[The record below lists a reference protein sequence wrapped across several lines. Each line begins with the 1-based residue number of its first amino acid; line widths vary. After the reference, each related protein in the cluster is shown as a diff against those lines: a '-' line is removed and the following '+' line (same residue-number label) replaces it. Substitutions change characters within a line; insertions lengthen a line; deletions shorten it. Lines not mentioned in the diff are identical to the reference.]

1 MKNAICSQSIMV
13 APTDINIPFIMHTIP
28 HLLDRCSY
36 LLLKRLLTIDKVSRW
51 GDNSLRSGIVR
62 IEQLWEY

>member
-1 MKNAICSQSIMV
+1 MKNANCSLSIMV
-13 APTDINIPFIMHTIP
+13 ASTEINIPFIMHTIP
-28 HLLDRCSY
+28 HLLERCSY
-36 LLLKRLLTIDKVSRW
+36 PLLERLLTIDKVPRL